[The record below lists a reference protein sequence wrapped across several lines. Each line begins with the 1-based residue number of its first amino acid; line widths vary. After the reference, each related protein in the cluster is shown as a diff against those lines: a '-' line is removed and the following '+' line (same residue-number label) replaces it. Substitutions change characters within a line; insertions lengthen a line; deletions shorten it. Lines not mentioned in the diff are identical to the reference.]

1 MQFVE
6 PVCISDTYILENNG
20 GEGGEFQ
27 TIKQPRW
34 SIFSSLRPDL
44 YSDTYFRPPG
54 DTLIISMEFEVISSP
69 RTQGP
74 RSRSA
79 ETKECERYCVEL
91 SLNGFRLASRQYDSI
106 DDGSG
111 ARYFETIYAL
121 LDSISLGYRNTFG
134 DTLIQRLQG
143 LENRKSPSL
152 GEDS

>member
-1 MQFVE
+1 MA
-6 PVCISDTYILENNG
+6 DDENY
-20 GEGGEFQ
+20 
-27 TIKQPRW
+27 
-34 SIFSSLRPDL
+34 SLK
-44 YSDTYFRPPG
+44 
-54 DTLIISMEFEVISSP
+54 IEAKEVIKEIAYAVKHVSL
-69 RTQGP
+69 
-74 RSRSA
+74 SA
-79 ETKECERYCVEL
+79 KLESTNERVFFNLETKECERYCVEL